1 MAAVAAVAVVAA
13 AVAQPDEINQNL
25 IIKINFCWEIAL
37 HKINTV
43 AVARLYEY
51 IYSIRMTKYKYLVVV
66 LLLLPIKQRLLYLLL
81 LLSKLLF
88 LLQNT
93 KQN

>member
-13 AVAQPDEINQNL
+13 AVAQPDEINQNS
-25 IIKINFCWEIAL
+25 IIKINFCREIAL

-81 LLSKLLF
+81 SKLLF

-93 KQN
+93 KKN